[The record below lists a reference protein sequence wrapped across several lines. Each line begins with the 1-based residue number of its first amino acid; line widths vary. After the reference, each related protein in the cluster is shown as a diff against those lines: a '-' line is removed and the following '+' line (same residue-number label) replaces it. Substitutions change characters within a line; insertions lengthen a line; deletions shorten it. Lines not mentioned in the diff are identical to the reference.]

1 LTTRSAEAFDPRFIT
16 RNFVLVLAPRYAL
29 NLFLLEMF
37 PAAVSLTVWFLARGI
52 DIRKLEVM

>member
-1 LTTRSAEAFDPRFIT
+1 
-16 RNFVLVLAPRYAL
+16 VLAPRYAL
-29 NLFLLEMF
+29 NLFLLPMF

>member
-1 LTTRSAEAFDPRFIT
+1 
-16 RNFVLVLAPRYAL
+16 
-29 NLFLLEMF
+29 MF